1 MNKNFKHKNIVTR
14 GCEQLESFVSLL
26 EQMGWKGS
34 DGWDGSAEDCYY
46 TINEL
51 GILEFDVNEQLYM
64 KVSASEFIDWY
75 SDMLAPITGDKKD
88 IIRVSREEF
97 KKIYDVACS
106 SWKDQLSTWA
116 NDHTF
121 KDKLE
126 FTHGQIKMMLDASTQ
141 AQLPIVKEVF
151 HEYKEEEKEL
161 NLREMEFD
169 GEVFDRGGHHA
180 MVSICMYD
188 LKSFYLNQEYNWHL
202 FTNTSGETIL
212 TPTKK

>member
-1 MNKNFKHKNIVTR
+1 MNKNFQHKNIATF
-14 GCEQLESFVSLL
+14 GGEQLESFIALL
-26 EQMGWKGS
+26 EQNGWTGNNGWNGGS
-34 DGWDGSAEDCYY
+34 KDSLY
-46 TINEL
+46 TINPL
-51 GILEFDVNEQLYM
+51 GIIEYDVPENAFPI
-64 KVSASEFIDWY
+64 VSQEDFIDWY
-75 SDMLAPITGDKKD
+75 SDMLAPIEGDNVIK
-88 IIRVSREEF
+88 VTREEF

-106 SWKDQLSTWA
+106 NWKDQLSTWA
-116 NDHTF
+116 GDHTF

-126 FTHGQIKMMLDASTQ
+126 FTHGQIKMMLDASTRE
-141 AQLPIVKEVF
+141 QLPIVKKVF

-169 GEVFDRGGHHA
+169 GEVFDRGGNHA